1 MLTGNVGR
9 VPADQL
15 SEGSRLVLAVVTL
28 LHAPQRP
35 RLLLLDDVDRALHP
49 AAQVEL
55 IRLLRALI
63 RDAQAA
69 GKDSLQIIT
78 TAHSDTVLAECAP
91 EEIVRLDYDAE
102 GYARV
107 VPVAGDPRWMTATQ
121 ITERWFGLSGST
133 RDADLQRYAL
143 LAGDPERDD
152 AEEAE
157 VQRLAASLR
166 EQGARNLPPL
176 APRAP

>member
-1 MLTGNVGR
+1 M
-9 VPADQL
+9 
-15 SEGSRLVLAVVTL
+15 LAVVTL

-55 IRLLRALI
+55 IRLLRGLI
-63 RDAQAA
+63 RDTQAN
-69 GKDSLQIIT
+69 GTDSLQIIT

-91 EEIVRLDYDAE
+91 EEIVRLGYDNE
-102 GYARV
+102 GYACV

-143 LAGDPERDD
+143 LAGDPERTDEEQ
-152 AEEAE
+152 AEI
-157 VQRLAASLR
+157 QRLATSLR
-166 EQGARNLPPL
+166 EQGARNLPEPE
-176 APRAP
+176 PRTATPA